1 MTTTCVALFYLR
13 TMPTQQPYHWIR
25 FWLPRNAPL
34 RFDAHGYL
42 ADPQEPLGDTY
53 NPELWQIETI
63 ADIPCLI
70 LLGEPGM
77 GKSTVLRSHGEAI
90 KSTVEAAGDAYL
102 FYNLGMFQTD
112 GLLHQQIFGSQVYQR
127 WLAGSHRLYLLLDSL
142 DECRLNIKTVAT
154 LLAEQLQEC
163 PTDRLYLRIACRT
176 TQWVSGLEQALRK
189 KWGEA
194 VGVFDLAP
202 LRRVDIASAAIAAEC
217 DPQAFLADIERSGVV
232 PLAIKPIT
240 LTFLLSS
247 YLQSGRLPV
256 RQASLYEQG
265 CLILCDEHS
274 SSRRDAGYTD
284 AFSAHEKL
292 RTAEQLAYLTIFSN
306 RSTIWAGPA
315 NTIRSSEVLE
325 VDSLVYSDHLVPS
338 ERVLIKEVLGTG
350 LFTMRT
356 LDQFSW
362 SHQTYAEF
370 LAARSIRDLPL
381 PQIQSLL
388 FHTGDTEPHIVPQLY
403 ETAAWLVGMKPE
415 MFQLILAHDPEV
427 LLRSDLANADP
438 QDRAALV
445 AALLARFEREERF
458 DTSRR
463 WNRQYHKLAHPALA
477 EQLRPFICDSQKGLV
492 VRRVAI
498 DIAEDCGE
506 QLLLNDLVDVALNK
520 NDQYDVRVQATWA
533 LLRIGDQVSKARL
546 KPLALGQAGDDPN
559 DELRGCAL
567 IATWPHHVSA
577 EELFSSL
584 AKPQRENYYG
594 SYQSFLT
601 SHCLQHLQPGDL
613 SYVLAWATNQASIR
627 RPSVIHSFI
636 DRLLKKAWLAIEEPV
651 LLEQF
656 AAVIEPRIREL
667 TPIFQADVLL
677 PIDDASEEDF
687 GARWIGDVNKRRHLF
702 TLLFDRLAHTPHQGA
717 QILFSHPPI
726 VFTTDFAW
734 LIEQLLQESDGKKR
748 IGLANIIARMVQTN
762 NVEHMEQVYQATQLC
777 QEFAASVKHIFGYVR
792 FDSEEANQRK
802 AEYASW
808 KEIGQRIGSRPKP
821 QPPKFTVEEYLQDF
835 EGGDIS
841 AWWRLNIALCYD
853 PEKEA
858 YRGELEY
865 NISVMPGW
873 QLADTTTRRR
883 IISAA
888 AIYIGVVQDEP
899 AKWLHEDGYSLYQPS
914 FAGYRAFY
922 LLLREDRQTLL
933 ALPSVTWCNW
943 ATIIVSYPRIN
954 EREEEGSSE
963 DLIGLAYKHCP
974 SGITDALMQE
984 IERDNKRGHTP
995 LLHKLEHCWDERL
1008 ADALLSWLS
1017 SRTVRPT
1024 TMGSILGELLKQNI
1038 SAKAQAFAE
1047 HYITQ
1052 PIPENTEDR
1061 SLMLTIARL
1070 LVLSA
1075 HDARW
1080 SSIWPLITQN
1090 PEFGRELV
1098 LSLAQRPFGI
1108 GDVLGSRLSEQQIM
1122 ELYLWLVEQ
1131 FPYQDDPKE
1140 EGEDGEGFYEVTPRH
1155 EVAHWRNN
1163 LLHILQQKGTV
1174 ASVKALQHIQERLP
1188 ANEWIRWMVFEAQN
1202 ITRRMTW
1209 TPPHPAEL
1217 LSLNRSREARLVESG
1232 AQLLDII
1239 IESLQRLEHSL
1250 QGETPAA
1257 IDLWNEGPYRPK
1269 DENRLS
1275 DYVKRHLVRDLC
1287 ERGVVINREVEIQRG
1302 AGENPGERTDIKI
1315 DAVRKAGNGQT
1326 YDVITVIIET
1336 KCCYH
1341 RELQTAMQYQLR
1353 DRYLREHRSDFGIYL
1368 VGWFNCTAWDDE
1380 DDRKQQAPKLT
1391 AVQAQEFFDHQATT
1405 LSQAQSSIR
1414 AFVLNTAL
1422 PDLPKAHPTSRTGR
1436 KRRSKTDQADEPMC

>member
-1 MTTTCVALFYLR
+1 
-13 TMPTQQPYHWIR
+13 MPTQQPYHWIR
-25 FWLPRNAPL
+25 FWLPRDTPL
-34 RFDAHGYL
+34 RFDTQGYL
-42 ADPQEPLGDTY
+42 PDPHEPLGAVY
-53 NPELWQIETI
+53 NPELRQIESMVDT
-63 ADIPCLI
+63 PCLI

-112 GLLHQQIFGSQVYQR
+112 GLLHQQIFGNQVYRR
-127 WLAGSHRLYLLLDSL
+127 WLEGSHRLYLLLDSL

-176 TQWVSGLEQALRK
+176 TQWVSGLEEALRK

-194 VGVFDLAP
+194 VGVFDLTP
-202 LRRVDIASAAIAAEC
+202 LRRVDIASAAMAAEC
-217 DPQAFLADIERSGVV
+217 DPQAFLADVERSGVV

-240 LTFLLSS
+240 LAFLLSS

-265 CLILCDEHS
+265 CLMLCDEHS
-274 SSRRDAGYTD
+274 SSRRDAGYTG

-315 NTIRSSEVLE
+315 NPIRSSEVLE
-325 VDSLVYSDHLVPS
+325 VDSLVHSDRLVPS
-338 ERVLIKEVLGTG
+338 ERVLITEALGTG
-350 LFTMRT
+350 LFTMYT
-356 LDQFSW
+356 PDEFSW

-388 FHTGDTEPHIVPQLY
+388 FHTGYTEPHIIPQLY
-403 ETAAWLVGMKPE
+403 ETAAWLAGMKPE
-415 MFQLILAHDPEV
+415 MFQLIMAYDPEV
-427 LLRSDLANADP
+427 LLRSDVDKADP

-445 AALLARFEREERF
+445 AALLTRFEREEIF
-458 DTSRR
+458 DNTRR
-463 WNRQYHKLAHPALA
+463 WSRQYHKLAYPGIA
-477 EQLRPFICDSQKGLV
+477 EQLRPFIIDSRKGIL

-498 DIAEDCGE
+498 DIAENCAE
-506 QLLLNDLVDVALNK
+506 QLLLNDLVDVALNI
-520 NDQYDVRVQATWA
+520 NEEYEVRVQASWA
-533 LLRIGDQVSKARL
+533 LLRIGDQVTKARL
-546 KPLALGQAGDDPN
+546 KPLALGQTGNDPDD
-559 DELRGCAL
+559 DIRGCAL
-567 IATWPHHVSA
+567 IATWPQHLSS

-584 AKPQRENYYG
+584 VKPRRENYYG

-601 SHCLQHLQPGDL
+601 SHCLHYLQPGDL
-613 SYVLAWATNQASIR
+613 PYALAWAANQASIR

-636 DRLLKKAWLAIEEPV
+636 DRLLQKAWLSIEEPG

-656 AAVIEPRIREL
+656 AAVIEPRIRKL
-667 TPIFQADVLL
+667 VPIFQADVPL

-702 TLLFDRLAHTPHQGA
+702 TFLFDRLAHTPHQGA

-748 IGLANIIARMVQTN
+748 TGLASIIARVVHTN
-762 NVEHMEQVYQATQLC
+762 NTEQMEQLYQAAQSRHELA
-777 QEFAASVKHIFGYVR
+777 EGVKHIFGYVR

-802 AEYASW
+802 AEYAYS
-808 KEIGQRIGSRPKP
+808 KEIEQRMHIERKP
-821 QPPKFTVEEYLQDF
+821 QPPKFTIEEYLQDF
-835 EGGDIS
+835 EGGDTS

-853 PEKEA
+853 TEKEQ
-858 YRGELEY
+858 YYSEFIYDIRLL
-865 NISVMPGW
+865 PGW
-873 QLADTTTRRR
+873 QRADVTTRRR

-888 AIYIGVVQDEP
+888 ADYIGVVQDEP
-899 AKWLHEDGYSLYQPS
+899 NKWLHEDGFSIYPPS
-914 FAGYRAFY
+914 FAGYRAFH
-922 LLLREDRQTLL
+922 LLLCENRQ
-933 ALPSVTWCNW
+933 ALMVLPADIWCNW
-943 ATIIVSYPRIN
+943 STIILSYPIMN
-954 EREEEGSSE
+954 EREEESSSR
-963 DLIGLAYKHCP
+963 DLIGFAYQHCP
-974 SGITDALMQE
+974 SGIIDALLQE
-984 IERDNKRGHTP
+984 IEKDNKRSHTP
-995 LLHKLEHCWDERL
+995 ILHKLEHCWDERL

-1024 TMGSILGELLKQNI
+1024 TMDSILGELLKQNI
-1038 SAKAQAFAE
+1038 SAKAWAFAE

-1075 HDARW
+1075 HNARW

-1174 ASVKALQHIQERLP
+1174 ASFKALQHIQERLP

-1209 TPPHPAEL
+1209 RPPLPAEL
-1217 LSLNRSREARLVESG
+1217 LALKRNREARLVESG
-1232 AQLLDII
+1232 EQLLDII
-1239 IESLQRLEHSL
+1239 IDSLQRLEHDL
-1250 QGETPAA
+1250 QGETPGA
-1257 IDLWNEGPYRPK
+1257 IDLWNENPYRPK
-1269 DENRLS
+1269 DENRFS
-1275 DYVKRHLVRDLC
+1275 DYVKRHLVRDLQ

-1315 DAVRKAGNGQT
+1315 DAVRKVDKVET
-1326 YDVITVIIET
+1326 FDVITAIIET

-1341 RELQTAMQYQLR
+1341 REVQTAMQYQLR
-1353 DRYLREHRSDFGIYL
+1353 DRYLREHHSDFGIYL
-1368 VGWFNCTAWDDE
+1368 VGWFNCTAWDEE
-1380 DDRKQQAPKLT
+1380 DGRKQQAPKLT
-1391 AVQAQEFFDHQATT
+1391 ALEAQEIFAQQATS
-1405 LSQAQSSIR
+1405 LSKDHSSIR
-1414 AFVLNTAL
+1414 ACVLNTAL
-1422 PDLPKAHPTSRTGR
+1422 PDLPKIRPPFPGGR
-1436 KRRSKTDQADEPMC
+1436 KRKSRADHSDDK